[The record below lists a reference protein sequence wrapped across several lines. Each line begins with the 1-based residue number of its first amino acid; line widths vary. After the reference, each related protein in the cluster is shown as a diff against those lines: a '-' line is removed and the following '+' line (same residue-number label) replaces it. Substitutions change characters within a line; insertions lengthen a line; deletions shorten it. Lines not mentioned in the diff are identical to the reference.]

1 MIRLVPMDEADFQ
14 TYLAAAIPSYAEE
27 HIAAGR
33 WSREEALRKAEAEY
47 RELLPEGVATPDQY
61 LYSIEDAAG
70 ARVGMLWFAV
80 ERRAAGPRAFVY
92 DVEIFEPFRR
102 RGYAEQ
108 AFKAME
114 ARVRELGLNTI
125 SLHVFGHNHAA
136 RALYEKLGYIPTNLI
151 MSKTLADDGA

>member
-14 TYLAAAIPSYAEE
+14 AYLAAAIPSYAEE

-33 WSREEALRKAEAEY
+33 WSREEALNKAEAEY
-47 RELLPEGVATPDQY
+47 HQLLPEGLATPDQY
-61 LYSIEDAAG
+61 LYSIEDMAG
-70 ARVGMLWFAV
+70 AKVGMLWFAV
-80 ERRAAGPRAFVY
+80 ERRPAGARAFVY
-92 DVEIFEPFRR
+92 DVEVFEPFRR

-114 ARVRELGLNTI
+114 ERVRELGLNTI

-136 RALYEKLGYIPTNLI
+136 RALYEKLGYIATNLN
-151 MSKTLADDGA
+151 MSKTLTDDGA